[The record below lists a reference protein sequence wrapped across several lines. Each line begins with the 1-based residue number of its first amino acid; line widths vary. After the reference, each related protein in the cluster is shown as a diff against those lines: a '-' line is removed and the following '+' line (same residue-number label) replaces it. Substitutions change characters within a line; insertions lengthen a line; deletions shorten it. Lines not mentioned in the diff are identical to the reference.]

1 MKSGMTV
8 RVARFLDGQKEWKT
22 CTEIAQ
28 ALGASFY
35 SVSPAIGWLSRANFC
50 QYRVMDNGQAG
61 WEMSDGRTAADLEAL
76 RNDAFLARR
85 DRIDAKRQAAKKE
98 RDAHGQSQVN
108 SYTRDA
114 KETIQ
119 KLKKRITELEAR
131 IKRMQR
137 EREQVET
144 NPFGVYATDLVDLR
158 RKLQGRPSR
167 HVNL

>member
-1 MKSGMTV
+1 MKSGMTI
-8 RVARFLDGQKEWKT
+8 RVARFLEWQKEWKT
-22 CTEIAQ
+22 CAEIAQ

-50 QYRVMDNGQAG
+50 RYRVMDNGQAG
-61 WEMSDGRTAADLEAL
+61 WKMSDGRTAADLEAL

-85 DRIDAKRQAAKKE
+85 DRLDAKRQAAKKE

-119 KLKKRITELEAR
+119 KLKKRIIELEAR
-131 IKRMQR
+131 IERMQR

-144 NPFGVYATDLVDLR
+144 NPFGFYALDIDMR

>member
-8 RVARFLDGQKEWKT
+8 RVAKFLETQQGWLT
-22 CTEIAQ
+22 CTEISK

-35 SVSPAIGWLSRANFC
+35 SVSPAIGWLSRVNFC
-50 QYRVMDNGQAG
+50 QCQLTENGQAA
-61 WEMSDGRTAADLEAL
+61 WKMTDGMTAAAMASLQTET
-76 RNDAFLARR
+76 FLAKRAR
-85 DRIDAKRQAAKKE
+85 QLERRQAAKKE

-137 EREQVET
+137 EKDQVET
-144 NPFGVYATDLVDLR
+144 NPFGFHKLDRDLR
-158 RKLQGRPSR
+158 RKLEGRPSR